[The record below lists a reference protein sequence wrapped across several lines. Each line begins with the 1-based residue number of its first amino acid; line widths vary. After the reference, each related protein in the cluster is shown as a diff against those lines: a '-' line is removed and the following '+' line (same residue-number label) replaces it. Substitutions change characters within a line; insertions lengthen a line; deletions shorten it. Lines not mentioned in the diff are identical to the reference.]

1 VLSAIADLCKL
12 SARSRVERRM
22 CSIDI
27 MGRDVRLCELGGDLA
42 AIKDRANGEDL
53 AGARGARLA
62 EGVDE
67 IDCYDACQLKDATG
81 LRRKVIGLLK
91 ETWQPP
97 KATRME
103 TGEQIRWERVWSRG
117 WKGSADLVS
126 TRSS

>member
-1 VLSAIADLCKL
+1 
-12 SARSRVERRM
+12 
-22 CSIDI
+22 